1 MRAANEGRWE
11 GSKGSREE
19 GAGGG
24 ERRKEEKERRGR
36 ENK

>member
-24 ERRKEEKERRGR
+24 GGEEEGIKRKTRQGE
-36 ENK
+36 